1 MDERMKAMLLVLA
14 LTAPAQMAHATEVSV
29 VTAGVTPGQGHL
41 LVSLCPEANF
51 LKSGCSKTSRLSAT
65 AATLTVTFQDV
76 APGRYAASV
85 VQDLNDNGRLDF
97 EPTGAPSE
105 PWGMSRDPEP
115 ALGPPS
121 FEDAAVA
128 VTGDKQVIQVHLQH

>member
-1 MDERMKAMLLVLA
+1 MKTLLLSLA
-14 LTAPAQMAHATEVSV
+14 LAVTASIAHATEVSV
-29 VTAGVTPGQGHL
+29 VTSGLTQGQGHL

-51 LKSGCSKTSRLSAT
+51 LKPGCSHVSRIAAT
-65 AATLTVTFQDV
+65 TATLTVTFPDV

-105 PWGMSRDPEP
+105 PWGMSRDPQP
-115 ALGPPS
+115 SLGPPQ
-121 FEDAAVA
+121 FDQAAVA
-128 VTGDKQVIQVHLQH
+128 VTGEKQVIEVHLQH